1 MQKVVRK
8 YFRDARCLTDIVR
21 CVILFES
28 VRFVFCWPSYNWMFI
43 CEVEYRM
50 CLFLGQIGDLHIVLE
65 HFIKKCVVDSS
76 ISQRSDSGSSHD
88 EDTLLGEDLEQK
100 HFVLCQIKDRF
111 FLACLV
117 KYMILSDVQ
126 KDSQIVSCV
135 SKIQTCLHDLARA
148 SPHTQH
154 VEVFHALI
162 FQNYRRFISDL
173 FLLQIYNAASHRIPR
188 HLHASRGWM
197 DYFEWVWRLSSFCHG
212 GRFREKRNHTDAHLW
227 GELIWKAFV

>member
-1 MQKVVRK
+1 M
-8 YFRDARCLTDIVR
+8 
-21 CVILFES
+21 
-28 VRFVFCWPSYNWMFI
+28 
-43 CEVEYRM
+43 
-50 CLFLGQIGDLHIVLE
+50 
-65 HFIKKCVVDSS
+65 KKCVVDSS

-126 KDSQIVSCV
+126 NDSQRVSCV
-135 SKIQTCLHDLARA
+135 SKIRACLHDLARA

-173 FLLQIYNAASHRIPR
+173 FLLQIHNAASHRIPR

-197 DYFEWVWRLSSFCHG
+197 DYFE
-212 GRFREKRNHTDAHLW
+212 
-227 GELIWKAFV
+227 